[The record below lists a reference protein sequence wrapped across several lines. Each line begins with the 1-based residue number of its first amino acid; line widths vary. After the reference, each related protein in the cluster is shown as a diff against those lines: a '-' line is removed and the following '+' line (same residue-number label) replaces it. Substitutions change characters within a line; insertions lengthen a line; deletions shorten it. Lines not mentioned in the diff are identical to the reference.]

1 MIQIPEFWTIL
12 TQALGWTVLHSI
24 WQISL
29 IFVIFKAFY
38 WLYELH
44 NRAGY
49 VCALVAMSLAAVW
62 SGITFFEEFER
73 IQSLHALQ
81 SEASAAVV
89 FPENTPL
96 QPAASPLISPPAS
109 PEIPLKDSI
118 IDWLEKQSALLG
130 WIWFLGVA
138 ALFLRLLGGY
148 LLAQRLRS
156 KGTSAPNQQF
166 SDLCRQWSDRLG
178 VRRNIQLLESKYVT
192 EPLTL
197 GFWKPVILFPAGMLL
212 QLSPVQVEALLL
224 HELAHVRRYDY
235 LVNLLQLSLDT
246 FFFYH
251 PLFWLLSGEAR
262 RRREYCCDDTVL
274 RYSRH
279 RLEYAR
285 TLTEIKLNP
294 VHHQNPFAMNA
305 LGNDH
310 FSIRILRIAG
320 ISAQRSNRSALLLL
334 VLLLTGMT
342 TILCVPAITNA
353 AAPGAFSLYPE
364 PVQGLDAASFSG
376 QNGSNLVQ
384 ANKSNAAPESQA
396 VPAPAVKENVL
407 PAPAIPDTSAPG
419 SAVAIELNKM
429 NVCYIGVDNPLQIA
443 VDGVPSSQ
451 LSVRLKG
458 EGSISGSNGQYVAR
472 FLQPGTAQI
481 EVYRQRGGTQTL
493 LVSKEY
499 RIKRV
504 PDPIPV
510 MGGMKGG
517 AISLE
522 QLLKYKELTALLA
535 NFDYDAVCN
544 VVGFEITI
552 LPVGT
557 DAVSMPVQSN
567 VLPEAMRERMKEL
580 TPGAA
585 VFFDDVLV
593 KCPGDGAARNIGGL
607 VFKIK

>member
-1 MIQIPEFWTIL
+1 
-12 TQALGWTVLHSI
+12 
-24 WQISL
+24 
-29 IFVIFKAFY
+29 
-38 WLYELH
+38 
-44 NRAGY
+44 
-49 VCALVAMSLAAVW
+49 
-62 SGITFFEEFER
+62 
-73 IQSLHALQ
+73 
-81 SEASAAVV
+81 
-89 FPENTPL
+89 
-96 QPAASPLISPPAS
+96 
-109 PEIPLKDSI
+109 
-118 IDWLEKQSALLG
+118 
-130 WIWFLGVA
+130 
-138 ALFLRLLGGY
+138 
-148 LLAQRLRS
+148 
-156 KGTSAPNQQF
+156 
-166 SDLCRQWSDRLG
+166 
-178 VRRNIQLLESKYVT
+178 
-192 EPLTL
+192 
-197 GFWKPVILFPAGMLL
+197 
-212 QLSPVQVEALLL
+212 
-224 HELAHVRRYDY
+224 
-235 LVNLLQLSLDT
+235 
-246 FFFYH
+246 
-251 PLFWLLSGEAR
+251 
-262 RRREYCCDDTVL
+262 
-274 RYSRH
+274 
-279 RLEYAR
+279 
-285 TLTEIKLNP
+285 
-294 VHHQNPFAMNA
+294 
-305 LGNDH
+305 
-310 FSIRILRIAG
+310 
-320 ISAQRSNRSALLLL
+320 
-334 VLLLTGMT
+334 
-342 TILCVPAITNA
+342 
-353 AAPGAFSLYPE
+353 
-364 PVQGLDAASFSG
+364 
-376 QNGSNLVQ
+376 
-384 ANKSNAAPESQA
+384 
-396 VPAPAVKENVL
+396 
-407 PAPAIPDTSAPG
+407 
-419 SAVAIELNKM
+419 M